1 MGFLVLLIKE
11 FLSRLKPSRKDD
23 FIGVTKKD
31 VRTGQLYISAAAW
44 RRGGKAMPLELS
56 KQRGQPHGREEDF
69 RERMEVQNVRENM
82 LRKEREKP
90 VMPGKQADLQAIQLC
105 CVKDYVSGRKSWK
118 EKSIKICFYYYIFIY
133 FILYYNDILKY
144 LIKICKYTW
153 PV

>member
-23 FIGVTKKD
+23 FIGATKKD

-69 RERMEVQNVRENM
+69 RERTEVQNVRENM
-82 LRKEREKP
+82 LRK
-90 VMPGKQADLQAIQLC
+90 
-105 CVKDYVSGRKSWK
+105 
-118 EKSIKICFYYYIFIY
+118 
-133 FILYYNDILKY
+133 
-144 LIKICKYTW
+144 
-153 PV
+153 